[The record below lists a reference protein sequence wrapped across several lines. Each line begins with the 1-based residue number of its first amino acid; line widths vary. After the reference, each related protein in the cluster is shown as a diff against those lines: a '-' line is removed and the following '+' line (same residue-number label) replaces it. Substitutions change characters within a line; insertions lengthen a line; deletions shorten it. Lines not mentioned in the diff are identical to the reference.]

1 MTHTLLKGFKMIF
14 DFELIYSL
22 LGRLIILIII
32 LIIILFVIFI
42 IFGRIFIKRGI
53 VIFPKFLLFIID
65 TLYSPFKSIA
75 KLIKLDDH
83 LIDDLSIELRNDIN
97 KKKFRQI
104 PANETLIFL
113 PHCLRHRDCPATLQK
128 EGVNCTCCGLCSIGV
143 IKNKAD
149 PKGYKLYIVPGSSFV
164 KKIVME
170 NRFNSVIGVACHEDL
185 SQMMMLLS
193 DFCPQGILLKK
204 TGCYET
210 KVDVS
215 EVLKI
220 INSKD

>member
-1 MTHTLLKGFKMIF
+1 MLNF
-14 DFELIYSL
+14 DFIYTFLGQL
-22 LGRLIILIII
+22 LVAVVII
-32 LIIILFVIFI
+32 IIILFI
-42 IFGRIFIKRGI
+42 IALLFGRMFLKKGI
-53 VIFPKFLLFIID
+53 IIFPKGLLFIID

-75 KLIKLDDH
+75 GLLKLDDH
-83 LIDDLSIELRNDIN
+83 LIDNMSIEIRNDIN
-97 KKKFRQI
+97 KKKFKQI
-104 PANETLIFL
+104 PASETLIFL
-113 PHCLRHRDCPATLQK
+113 PHCLRHRNCPATLQK

-143 IKNKAD
+143 IKKKAI

-170 NRFNSVIGVACHEDL
+170 NKFKAVIGVACHEDL
-185 SQMMMLLS
+185 NQVMMLLS
-193 DFCPQGILLKK
+193 DFCPQGVLLKK